1 MKIITRISFAV
12 LAAVAFGVPDIS
24 ARQYEA
30 YIDSAENYIK
40 RDRYAEAAECYR
52 NALRDSPGS
61 PLNSK
66 IFANLGIC
74 LTETGDLDG
83 ALQAFDVAL
92 VREPSSAAI
101 LNSRAKTHLLRNDK
115 DAAMKDLNMALTSDS
130 LHAESLKLRAQIEM
144 LDKEYTHALADFTT
158 LRKVSPE
165 DPWVA
170 AGMAECYSATG
181 DATKSIDLY
190 LEAIGIEDRPEF
202 NVALATVLINAGQLQ
217 QAADILREAIR
228 RHPRTGELY
237 LMRGVLH
244 LRKYRNDD
252 ALTDKKT
259 AISLGVEPE
268 MAERL
273 IPGKIR

>member
-144 LDKEYTHALADFTT
+144 LARE
-158 LRKVSPE
+158 
-165 DPWVA
+165 
-170 AGMAECYSATG
+170 
-181 DATKSIDLY
+181 
-190 LEAIGIEDRPEF
+190 
-202 NVALATVLINAGQLQ
+202 N
-217 QAADILREAIR
+217 DIPRAAIR